1 MSREHAPVAT
11 PASLVQN
18 PATSVN
24 LRLHERTNVL
34 QVIGDKHTARGVKEA
49 LAEAG
54 IMVRYYSKPELSMY
68 VRISVGKPE
77 HTKALQA
84 ALRAL

>member
-1 MSREHAPVAT
+1 MSA
-11 PASLVQN
+11 
-18 PATSVN
+18 
-24 LRLHERTNVL
+24 
-34 QVIGDKHTARGVKEA
+34 QVTGDKTAKEVKEA
-49 LAEAG
+49 LAAAG

-77 HTKALQA
+77 HTDALEA

>member
-1 MSREHAPVAT
+1 MRK
-11 PASLVQN
+11 

-24 LRLHERTNVL
+24 LRLREPINVL

-77 HTKALQA
+77 HTDALQA